1 MYRRDF
7 SGFFLFCSSIDHTL
21 RCTRL
26 INHQHLDFTQLY
38 HTLSSQNGHSNPR
51 DLPYQPNRQNI
62 HTSVTLRNHPQCRA
76 PDLAHSQPKHRH
88 HFAHHLGILLNL
100 INVVNASTWPRDNIP
115 QWFNGK
121 ILCDIELRIMIGGVF
136 GGLCAA
142 VLCLAKS
149 LSRVLDM
156 KRQKSVIGKKQHVHD
171 ALLCVGVPAWFMII
185 FYFCA

>member
-1 MYRRDF
+1 MDTQTQETYPINPIVKIF
-7 SGFFLFCSSIDHTL
+7 IPLSLSAIILNVGP
-21 RCTRL
+21 L
-26 INHQHLDFTQLY
+26 IWHI
-38 HTLSSQNGHSNPR
+38 R
-51 DLPYQPNRQNI
+51 NRNI
-62 HTSVTLRNHPQCRA
+62 ATTSLITWA
-76 PDLAHSQPKHRH
+76 
-88 HFAHHLGILLNL
+88 ILLNL

-121 ILCDIELRIMIGGVF
+121 ILYDIELRIMIGGVF